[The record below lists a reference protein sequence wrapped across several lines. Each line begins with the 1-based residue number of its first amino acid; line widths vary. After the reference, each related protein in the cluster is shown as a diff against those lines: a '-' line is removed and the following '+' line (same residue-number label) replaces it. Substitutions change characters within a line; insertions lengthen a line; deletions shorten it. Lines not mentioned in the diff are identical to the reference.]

1 MIEELPNIYFLHMK
15 KKMIVPGQ
23 SGSAVV
29 WGPSVVVG
37 WLDSVVV
44 VGEDPKINHNTE

>member
-1 MIEELPNIYFLHMK
+1 MEII
-15 KKMIVPGQ
+15 PGQ

-44 VGEDPKINHNTE
+44 VGAEPDSR